1 MLMKKFI
8 FLLFALGL
16 IFNATAQ
23 DSDDTNNISFGLKAG
38 LNSMHNKVVT
48 SSSDNVQKR
57 SGVYAGVFAT
67 IPVSEIVGIQPELI
81 YSSTEFNGTNNVNL
95 LHVPVLL
102 NFQLGDKFTGFVGP
116 EGQILLNIDDAE
128 NQDLFNTFMFGFT
141 FGAKYQITPNFYIE
155 GRPYLALSRFL
166 EDDLGYRK
174 FNTLQIGLAYSF

>member
-1 MLMKKFI
+1 MKKIICSF
-8 FLLFALGL
+8 FALGL
-16 IFNATAQ
+16 ILNVNAQ
-23 DSDDTNNISFGLKAG
+23 DSDDNKKISFGLKAG
-38 LNSMHNKVVT
+38 LNSMHNREVT
-48 SSSDNVQKR
+48 SSRDNVQKR
-57 SGVYAGVFAT
+57 SGVYAGIFVT
-67 IPVSEIVGIQPELI
+67 IPASEMVSIQPELI

-95 LHVPVLL
+95 LHVPLLL
-102 NFQLGDKFTGFVGP
+102 NFQLGNNFTGFVGP
-116 EGQILLNIDDAE
+116 EGQILLNIEDAE